1 MHTDVYFIAQHD
13 YERRQAD
20 EIGLY
25 QGDIIRFIDPLENG
39 WAMGER
45 VSTGERLSNQFRH
58 SISWSEEHEIKNTIT
73 RVKSIIVLRSLHPG
87 WFWSLCQNDQ
97 EST

>member
-45 VSTGERLSNQFRH
+45 VSTGERLSNESVRH
-58 SISWSEEHEIKNTIT
+58 S
-73 RVKSIIVLRSLHPG
+73 LL
-87 WFWSLCQNDQ
+87 
-97 EST
+97 